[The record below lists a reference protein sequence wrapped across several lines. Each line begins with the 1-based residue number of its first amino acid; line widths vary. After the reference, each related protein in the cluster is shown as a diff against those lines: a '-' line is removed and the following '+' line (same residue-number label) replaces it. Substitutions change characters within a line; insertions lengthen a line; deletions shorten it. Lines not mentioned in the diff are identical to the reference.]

1 VVIGT
6 RLVQRWRTTRNGG
19 LHEHN
24 PPNHMESSALSDG
37 GNISPLQERPCAS
50 FYLALGGSE
59 RSFAPR
65 HMVSKPRIAFGSRA
79 HMIRLDNISKQN
91 GHQIL
96 FIEASAALLKGE
108 KVGLVGPNGSG
119 KTTLF
124 RMITGQELTD
134 EGQVSADRGVSIGYF
149 SQDVGEMS
157 GHSAVTEVMN
167 GAGPVSAV
175 ATELKELE
183 AAMGDPDRAGDMEA
197 IIERYGEVQ
206 ARFEELDGYALE
218 GRAREVLA
226 GLSFSQEMMDGD
238 VGALSGG
245 WKMRVALGR
254 ILLMRPDAMLLDEPS
269 NHLDLESLIWLEQ
282 FLTGYEGALLM
293 TSHDRE
299 FMNRIVGKVIE
310 IDGGA
315 LTSYSGNYAFYEQQ
329 RALSEKQ
336 QQAQFERQQAML
348 AKEINFIERFKARAS
363 HAAQVQSRVKKLEK
377 IERVEPPKRR
387 QTVSFDFLPAPRS
400 GDDVVSLKNVHKG
413 YGNRSIYQGLDF
425 VVSRKERW
433 CVMGINGAGKSTLLK
448 LVAGAAEPDDGMVAL
463 GGSVKMGYF
472 AQHAMDL
479 LDGERTV
486 FQSLE
491 DAFPQAGQG
500 SLRALA
506 GCFGFSGD
514 DVEKKCRVLSGGEK
528 ARLVMAKMLFDPPN
542 FLVLDEPTNHLDMAT
557 KQMLITALSQ
567 YEGTMLFVSHDR
579 HFLAALSN
587 RVLEL
592 TPQGI
597 HRYGGGYTE
606 YVARTGQEAPGLR
619 S

>member
-1 VVIGT
+1 
-6 RLVQRWRTTRNGG
+6 
-19 LHEHN
+19 
-24 PPNHMESSALSDG
+24 
-37 GNISPLQERPCAS
+37 
-50 FYLALGGSE
+50 
-59 RSFAPR
+59 
-65 HMVSKPRIAFGSRA
+65 
-79 HMIRLDNISKQN
+79 MIRLENISKQN
-91 GHQIL
+91 GSQIL
-96 FIEASAALLKGE
+96 FIEASAALQKGE
-108 KVGLVGPNGSG
+108 KVGLVGPNGAG

-124 RMITGQELTD
+124 RMMTGQEQPD
-134 EGQVSADRGVSIGYF
+134 EGLVGIDRGVTIGYF

-157 GHSAVTEVMN
+157 GRSAVSEVMD

-175 ATELKELE
+175 AAELAELE
-183 AAMGDPDRAGDMEA
+183 AAMGDPDRLDE
-197 IIERYGEVQ
+197 IEQLVERYGEVQ
-206 ARFEELDGYALE
+206 GRFEELDGYALE

-282 FLTGYEGALLM
+282 FLKGYEGALLM

-299 FMNRIVGKVIE
+299 FMNRIVSKVVE
-310 IDGGA
+310 IDGGG
-315 LTSYSGNYAFYEQQ
+315 LTTYSGNYEFYEQQ
-329 RALSEKQ
+329 RAQNEKQ

-348 AKEINFIERFKARAS
+348 AKEIKFIERFKARAS
-363 HAAQVQSRVKKLEK
+363 HAAQVQSRVKKLDK
-377 IERVEPPKRR
+377 IEKVEPPKRR
-387 QTVSFDFLPAPRS
+387 QTVLFEFQPAPRS
-400 GDDVVSLKNVHKG
+400 GDDVVSLKNVHKS
-413 YGNRSIYQGLDF
+413 YGSKNIYEGLNF
-425 VVSRKERW
+425 AVSRKERW
-433 CVMGINGAGKSTLLK
+433 CVMGVNGAGKSTLLK
-448 LVAGAAEPDDGMVAL
+448 LVTGFAQPDEGTIAV

-479 LDGERTV
+479 LDGDRTI

-491 DAFPQAGQG
+491 DSFPQANQG
-500 SLRALA
+500 SLRSLA
-506 GCFGFSGD
+506 GAFGFSGD
-514 DVEKKCRVLSGGEK
+514 DVEKKCRFLSGGEK
-528 ARLVMAKMLFDPPN
+528 ARLVMAKMLYDPPN

-557 KQMLITALSQ
+557 KEMLITALSQ

-592 TPQGI
+592 TPEGI
-597 HRYGGGYTE
+597 HNYGGGYTE
-606 YVARTGQEAPGLR
+606 YVARTGQEAPGLH

>member
-1 VVIGT
+1 
-6 RLVQRWRTTRNGG
+6 
-19 LHEHN
+19 
-24 PPNHMESSALSDG
+24 
-37 GNISPLQERPCAS
+37 
-50 FYLALGGSE
+50 
-59 RSFAPR
+59 
-65 HMVSKPRIAFGSRA
+65 
-79 HMIRLDNISKQN
+79 MIRLDNVSKQV

-96 FIEASAALLKGE
+96 FIEASAALQKGE
-108 KVGLVGPNGSG
+108 KIGLVGPNGAG
-119 KTTLF
+119 KSTLF
-124 RMITGQELTD
+124 RMISGEDQPD
-134 EGQVSADRGVSIGYF
+134 EGQVAADRGISIGYF

-157 GHSAVTEVMN
+157 GRSAVAEVMD

-175 ATELKELE
+175 ASELKLLE
-183 AAMGDPDRAGDMEA
+183 AAMADPEQEAEMED
-197 IIERYGEVQ
+197 IIARYGEVQ

-218 GRAREVLA
+218 GRAREALA
-226 GLSFSQEMMDGD
+226 GLGFSQEMMDGD
-238 VGALSGG
+238 VGKLSGG
-245 WKMRVALGR
+245 WKMRVALAR
-254 ILLMRPDAMLLDEPS
+254 ILLMRPDVMLLDEPS

-282 FLTGYEGALLM
+282 FLKGYEGALLM

-299 FMNRIVGKVIE
+299 FMNRIANKIVE
-310 IDGGA
+310 IDGGS
-315 LTSYSGNYAFYEQQ
+315 LTTYSGNYEFYEQQ
-329 RALSEKQ
+329 RALADKQ

-348 AKEINFIERFKARAS
+348 AKEIKFIERFKARAS

-387 QTVSFDFLPAPRS
+387 QTIAFEFAPAPRS
-400 GDDVVSLKNVHKG
+400 GEDVASLKNVHKG
-413 YGNRSIYQGLDF
+413 YGSRRIYQGLDF
-425 VVSRKERW
+425 MIRRRERW
-433 CVMGINGAGKSTLLK
+433 CVMGVNGAGKSTLLK
-448 LVAGAAEPDDGMVAL
+448 LIAGSTEPDDGTVSI

-491 DAFPQAGQG
+491 DSFPQAGQG

-528 ARLVMAKMLFDPPN
+528 ARLVMAKMLYDPPN

-557 KQMLITALSQ
+557 KEMLINALAEF
-567 YEGTMLFVSHDR
+567 EGTMLFVSHDR

-592 TPQGI
+592 TPEGI
-597 HRYGGGYTE
+597 HQYGGGYTE

>member
-1 VVIGT
+1 MQANPSVGAAH
-6 RLVQRWRTTRNGG
+6 G
-19 LHEHN
+19 LKARDLPEIW
-24 PPNHMESSALSDG
+24 S
-37 GNISPLQERPCAS
+37 R
-50 FYLALGGSE
+50 
-59 RSFAPR
+59 RS
-65 HMVSKPRIAFGSRA
+65 
-79 HMIRLDNISKQN
+79 MIRLENIGKQN
-91 GHQIL
+91 GKQIV
-96 FIEASAALLKGE
+96 FIEASAALQKGE
-108 KVGLVGPNGSG
+108 KVGLVGPNGAG

-124 RMITGQELTD
+124 RMITGQEAPD
-134 EGQVSADRGVSIGYF
+134 EGLVAVDRGVTIGYF
-149 SQDVGEMS
+149 SQDVGDMS
-157 GHSAVTEVMN
+157 GRSAVSEVMD

-183 AAMGDPDRAGDMEA
+183 TAMADPDRADEMDE
-197 IIERYGEVQ
+197 IITRYGEVQ
-206 ARFEELDGYALE
+206 GRFEELDGYAMD

-226 GLSFSQEMMDGD
+226 GLGFSQEMMDGD

-245 WKMRVALGR
+245 WKMRVALAR
-254 ILLMRPDAMLLDEPS
+254 ILLMRPDTMLLDEPS
-269 NHLDLESLIWLEQ
+269 NHLDLESLIWLED
-282 FLTGYEGALLM
+282 FLKGYDGALLM

-299 FMNRIVGKVIE
+299 FMNRIVNKIVE

-315 LTSYSGNYAFYEQQ
+315 LTTYSGDYEFYQQQ

-377 IERVEPPKRR
+377 IDRVEPPKRR
-387 QTVSFDFLPAPRS
+387 QTVQFDFQPAPRS
-400 GDDVVSLKNVHKG
+400 GEDVVTLKNVHKRFG
-413 YGNRSIYQGLDF
+413 SRSIYDGLDF
-425 VVSRKERW
+425 QVRRKERW

-448 LVAGAAEPDDGMVAL
+448 LVTGATEPDDGTVAL
-463 GGSVKMGYF
+463 GGTIKLGYF
-472 AQHAMDL
+472 AQHAMEV
-479 LDGERTV
+479 LDGDATV

-491 DAFPQAGQG
+491 DSFPQAGQG

-514 DVEKKCRVLSGGEK
+514 DVEKRCRVLSGGEK
-528 ARLVMAKMLFDPPN
+528 ARLVMAKMLYDPPN
-542 FLVLDEPTNHLDMAT
+542 FLVLDEPTNHLDIAT
-557 KQMLITALSQ
+557 KEMLITALSQ

-592 TPQGI
+592 TPEGV
-597 HRYGGGYTE
+597 HAYGGGYTE